1 MRLSR
6 QFQIQQGLGNVH
18 LREDVM
24 HDMVLNDAV
33 EDVAANEAK
42 FTVNSRKGTLDESP
56 LVCLVVRRLG
66 MSVVQVG
73 NGNYSEC

>member
-1 MRLSR
+1 
-6 QFQIQQGLGNVH
+6 
-18 LREDVM
+18 
-24 HDMVLNDAV
+24 MVLNDAV

-73 NGNYSEC
+73 NGNCSEC